1 MGIRAIEYRP
11 WKGDRTPPNQRW
23 LVISKHVFQKN
34 VRAKSVI
41 ALLILGM
48 MLAHA
53 FPIIGAV
60 FTPHEGITDED
71 MIGGEEDEEE
81 EPDYTINT
89 TGDVVITGD
98 LRFSGNFTI
107 NGTISLNYQKVFPLE
122 NQTQE
127 DVDRIQEEVNE
138 SMGKGRVDI
147 HGSVNG
153 SGSFGGA
160 FGIASQY
167 GFLYTNG
174 SISVNGVLMMGQVPD
189 LSENITDN
197 GTPPG
202 EIPPEFLELLAMM
215 GLDHLIPYIFILEGA
230 TELGGSGTI
239 SGNGTISGIG
249 TIDGWVESKEDTSID
264 FTGGQGYFSA
274 IIIIFTMLLAA
285 IICADVISADLA
297 NSSFVLY
304 FSRPVRA
311 FDYLLGK
318 IIGLTWV
325 MWLFCLIPPAVYVLV
340 MLGTQTGDDY
350 SDGFKILG
358 KTLLVGLVT
367 AFYFLPYGLMISS
380 LTKSKAYAGIGIFM
394 SFFVLLIISG
404 IFSETSDKWSLIS
417 PVELLINF
425 YKITYG
431 GSIPDGITS
440 GQVGGAILA
449 FTVIPMA
456 IVIFWI
462 YRKGA
467 GK

>member
-1 MGIRAIEYRP
+1 NG
-11 WKGDRTPPNQRW
+11 TF
-23 LVISKHVFQKN
+23 H
-34 VRAKSVI
+34 
-41 ALLILGM
+41 
-48 MLAHA
+48 
-53 FPIIGAV
+53 
-60 FTPHEGITDED
+60 
-71 MIGGEEDEEE
+71 
-81 EPDYTINT
+81 
-89 TGDVVITGD
+89 
-98 LRFSGNFTI
+98 I
-107 NGTISLNYQKVFPLE
+107 NGTISLNYQRVFPGE
-122 NQTQE
+122 NMSQE
-127 DVDRIQEEVNE
+127 DLNRTQEEVNE
-138 SMGKGRVDI
+138 SMGKGRVEI
-147 HGSVNG
+147 NGSVNG
-153 SGSFGGA
+153 SGSLGGGFGM
-160 FGIASQY
+160 ASQN

-174 SISVNGVLMMGQVPD
+174 FLSVNGFLIMGEMPEF
-189 LSENITDN
+189 SENKTTN
-197 GTPPG
+197 GTDPEDDPPK
-202 EIPPEFLELLAMM
+202 IPPEFFGYLKMM
-215 GLDHLIPYIFILEGA
+215 GLEDLIPYLLLIQGVTYLEGN
-230 TELGGSGTI
+230 GTI
-239 SGNGTISGIG
+239 SGNGTVSGNG
-249 TIDGWVESKEDTSID
+249 TIDGWVESKEDEID

-318 IIGLTWV
+318 IVGLTWV
-325 MWLFCLIPPAVYVLV
+325 MWLFCLIPPALYVLV
-340 MLGTQTGDDY
+340 MLGTQAGDDY

-358 KTLLVGLVT
+358 KTLWVGLVT
-367 AFYFLPYGLMISS
+367 SFYFLPYGLMISS
-380 LTKSKAYAGIGIFM
+380 FTKSKAYAGIGIFM

-440 GQVGGAILA
+440 GQVAGAILA

-456 IVIFWI
+456 IVIYWI